1 MMKEG
6 AKRGKKKEE
15 WGMCAF
21 CRTPPASSN
30 EESIKRIKKRVE
42 LDDASA
48 ICDLGGYYSRG
59 LYGLPRDQAKSLKL
73 WHRAGVELDH
83 AGSYHNIGNSY
94 LDGMGVE
101 RDMEKARHYWEL
113 AAIGGNIRSRHNLGV
128 NEQAKCNYDRALQ
141 HFTIATGSGHAGS
154 LKEIQTLYMQ
164 GHVTKDDYANAL
176 RARQAYLDD
185 IKSDLRDKAA
195 AICDG
200 NNYYD

>member
-21 CRTPPASSN
+21 CRTPPVTSN

-42 LDDASA
+42 SDDVSA

-59 LYGLPRDQAKSLKL
+59 LYGLPRDQ
-73 WHRAGVELDH
+73 AGVELDH

-101 RDMEKARHYWEL
+101 RDMEKAQHYWEL

-128 NEQAKCNYDRALQ
+128 NEQAK
-141 HFTIATGSGHAGS
+141 
-154 LKEIQTLYMQ
+154 
-164 GHVTKDDYANAL
+164 
-176 RARQAYLDD
+176 
-185 IKSDLRDKAA
+185 
-195 AICDG
+195 
-200 NNYYD
+200 